1 MGVLQ
6 AAEAFITNKPK
17 KSKQVADIINHIMS
31 KNPSFVKMEEGNKA
45 DNTKNVDYWLY
56 WDEKKFGIYAKENSE
71 GNNNVALPY
80 ENGPLVDE
88 KTNECNLIAF
98 IFDNTLYLVD
108 RRKLLT
114 YINGEIKANPGF
126 LRTTDNGI
134 KWVLIMKHVFIGLAE
149 FGYKQK

>member
-6 AAEAFITNKPK
+6 AAEAFIITKPK
-17 KSKQVADIINHIMS
+17 KSKEVADIINHIMS
-31 KNPSFVKMEEGNKA
+31 KNPSFVKR
-45 DNTKNVDYWLY
+45 
-56 WDEKKFGIYAKENSE
+56 DEKKFGIYAKENSE

-108 RRKLLT
+108 RRKLLV
-114 YINGEIKANPGF
+114 YINNEIKANPSF
-126 LRTTDNGI
+126 LRTTEDGK
-134 KWVLIMKHVFIGLAE
+134 KWVLIMKHTFIGLSE

>member
-6 AAEAFITNKPK
+6 AAEAFITTKPK
-17 KSKQVADIINHIMS
+17 KSKEVADIINHIMS
-31 KNPSFVKMEEGNKA
+31 KNPSFVKMEEGNKE
-45 DNTKNVDYWLY
+45 DNAKNVDYWLY

-108 RRKLLT
+108 RRKLLV
-114 YINGEIKANPGF
+114 YINNEIKANPSF
-126 LRTTDNGI
+126 LRTTEDG
-134 KWVLIMKHVFIGLAE
+134 KKFAE
-149 FGYKQK
+149 ICKMWEKLKIA

>member
-6 AAEAFITNKPK
+6 AAEAFITTKPK
-17 KSKQVADIINHIMS
+17 KSKEVADIINHIMS
-31 KNPSFVKMEEGNKA
+31 KNPSFVKMEEGNKE
-45 DNTKNVDYWLY
+45 DNAKNVDYWLY

-108 RRKLLT
+108 RRKLLV
-114 YINGEIKANPGF
+114 YINNEIKAINQRF
-126 LRTTDNGI
+126 D
-134 KWVLIMKHVFIGLAE
+134 
-149 FGYKQK
+149 YKELLEVENEG

>member
-1 MGVLQ
+1 MGILQ
-6 AAEAFITNKPK
+6 AAEDFIINKPR
-17 KSKQVADIINHIMS
+17 KSKEVGDIISHIMS
-31 KNPSFVKMEEGNKA
+31 KNPSFVKLEDGTEEDCK
-45 DNTKNVDYWLY
+45 KNVDYWLY
-56 WDEKKFGIYAKENSE
+56 WNEEKFGIYAKENSE

-88 KTNECNLIAF
+88 DTNKCNLIAF

-108 RRKLLT
+108 RRKLLV
-114 YINGEIKANPGF
+114 YINNEIKANPGF
-126 LRTTDNGI
+126 LRKTNSGI